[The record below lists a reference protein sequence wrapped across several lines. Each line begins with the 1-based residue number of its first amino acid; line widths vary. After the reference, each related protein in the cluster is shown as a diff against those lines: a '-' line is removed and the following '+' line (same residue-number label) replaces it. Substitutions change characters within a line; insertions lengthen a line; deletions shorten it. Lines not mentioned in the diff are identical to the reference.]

1 MVDCGV
7 VHHTTCTVARGDRE
21 GWRRKLREVVKAV
34 VCDKGT
40 HLADLLPLQC
50 H

>member
-7 VHHTTCTVARGDRE
+7 VEHTTCTVARGDRE
-21 GWRRKLREVVKAV
+21 GWRRKLREVLKAV